1 MLNKYLPNKWI
12 SEYTLPTYINQIN
25 TVTIIWERNKMKIL
39 YNKLYIFKNINTPS
53 INYIR
58 RHDEVDGY
66 T

>member
-53 INYIR
+53 INFR